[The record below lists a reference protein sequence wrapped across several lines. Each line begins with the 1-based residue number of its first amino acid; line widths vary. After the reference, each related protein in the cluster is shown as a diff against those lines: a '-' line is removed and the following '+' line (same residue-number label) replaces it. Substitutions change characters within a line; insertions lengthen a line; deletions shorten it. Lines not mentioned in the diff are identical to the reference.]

1 MSLRCPRLFKRC
13 TSDTG
18 FSPPQGGFL
27 FLPLLCGFLFSECAM
42 QKTGVVVEAVKIA
55 PAVSVTAITFLGCQ
69 ISDWVSIVTLTYT
82 LTLLGHFIWKKL
94 VRPWWRKRRLQ
105 TGVWDALQEQIG
117 ARPRCG
123 TATVAAL
130 ASFVYHFGET
140 KFARSTLLRRINA
153 GEGAR
158 AQRTLPL
165 DLRQRQRQPRQKT
178 HSAWPGQTPQDR
190 AAVMRGAAINLCE
203 RQRLKP
209 LSKKAKALYCLN
221 SQLLGNGP
229 IRFHELLHGRA
240 AYQE

>member
-1 MSLRCPRLFKRC
+1 MPLPLRFKRC

-105 TGVWDALQEQIG
+105 TGVRDALQEQIG

-153 GEGAR
+153 GEGAH
-158 AQRTLPL
+158 AANSPAGFTA
-165 DLRQRQRQPRQKT
+165 KT
-178 HSAWPGQTPQDR
+178 TPATAENAFSLAWSN
-190 AAVMRGAAINLCE
+190 AARSSGSYA
-203 RQRLKP
+203 RRSHKP
-209 LSKKAKALYCLN
+209 V
-221 SQLLGNGP
+221 
-229 IRFHELLHGRA
+229 
-240 AYQE
+240 